1 MVRLQPGAKWHE
13 GEHEP
18 LGRSGEPCFWSY
30 KGSEASFR
38 ILGPA
43 LPRACGLAFGLTFAH
58 FGPQCSHLLK
68 GLGHVVE

>member
-1 MVRLQPGAKWHE
+1 MKVNTSPSGAQESPAFGVTKAQKQA
-13 GEHEP
+13 
-18 LGRSGEPCFWSY
+18 SGV
-30 KGSEASFR
+30 
-38 ILGPA
+38 LGPA